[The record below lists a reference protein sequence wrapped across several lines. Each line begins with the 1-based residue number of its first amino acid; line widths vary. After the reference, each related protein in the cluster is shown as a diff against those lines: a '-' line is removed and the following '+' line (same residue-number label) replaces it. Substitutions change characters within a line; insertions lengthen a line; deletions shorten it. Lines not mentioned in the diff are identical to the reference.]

1 MPNQPNEDDDRP
13 LSLEEAIALNA
24 SWDAARE
31 KAIENS
37 KKVDIYGNRIDTE
50 GREEEARAKAAEAG
64 ASGAEAPPPEGD
76 NTQSDLFGAKSNS
89 PKSETRAVDFFNK
102 RYFCV
107 TIGDDYVVYDVA
119 LRQPLKLAA
128 FIAKWRHSV
137 ITTSTF
143 NPDGTTRTSK
153 VEEGAK
159 VYLRSNLRNNL
170 DGLVFDPSYPPRAF
184 LRQGI
189 KTFYNTWEGWET
201 VAQKPETVDEKRA
214 LKELLRFIYVII
226 CDKNVDHFHWVC
238 SWLADLVQHPE
249 APRGVALVLIGLKG
263 VGKTFFAELICA
275 LLGERYSYITA
286 DRNDIFGPF
295 SGHLAGLVFLVL
307 EEAVWAANHQ
317 NEAILKHI
325 LTGKRRSSHAKH
337 KDPKMI
343 ANYLHSVILANP
355 GWVVPMSQDE
365 RRFSVLYPS
374 TAKMQDRRHFA
385 ELARLRDNGG
395 RSALM
400 YFFKNY
406 RIKVDVGAALKTQ
419 AGQDQMPLLT
429 RWLLEEFLYTGIV
442 KCCSIADDGSE
453 MEIVKAD
460 MLQMFLDWCK
470 MQGYRQKMSSM
481 KFGIE
486 VADHF
491 PRFDAQGN
499 KMKSANGRT
508 IGIFAGEGTHVT
520 AGKTYAFPSLYETRQ
535 ILAKRLNRN
544 ISYWEGGGIKWEI
557 DPNCSVFPKNDERDI
572 NDVDLDKVNEV
583 ARSTVFAHR
592 TKH

>member
-1 MPNQPNEDDDRP
+1 MSNQSDDNDDDDDGHP
-13 LSLEEAIALNA
+13 TLEEIIARNKAWDESRARA
-24 SWDAARE
+24 S
-31 KAIENS
+31 
-37 KKVDIYGNRIDTE
+37 GN
-50 GREEEARAKAAEAG
+50 EEASA
-64 ASGAEAPPPEGD
+64 APPPEGD
-76 NTQSDLFGAKSNS
+76 NIESDLFGLKSN
-89 PKSETRAVDFFNK
+89 PTKSERKTVELINR

-107 TIGDDYVVYDVA
+107 TIGDDYVVYDMA
-119 LRQPLKLAA
+119 LRQPLKPSA
-128 FIAKWRHSV
+128 FIAKWRHYL
-137 ITTSTF
+137 ITTTIS
-143 NPDGTTRTSK
+143 NPDGTIKSSK
-153 VEEGAK
+153 QEEATK
-159 VYLRSNLRNNL
+159 VYLRSNLRNNF
-170 DGLVFDPSYPPRAF
+170 DGLMFNPSYPPGAV
-184 LRQGI
+184 LRQGGQ
-189 KTFYNTWEGWET
+189 TFYNTWEGWET
-201 VAQKPETVDEKRA
+201 VARKPETVDEKRA
-214 LKELLRFIYVII
+214 LKELLRFIYVIV
-226 CDKNVDHFHWVC
+226 CDKNVGHFHWVC
-238 SWLADLVQHPE
+238 SWIADLVQHPE
-249 APRGVALVLIGLKG
+249 APKGVALVLIGLKG

-286 DRNDIFGPF
+286 DRNDIFGHF

-343 ANYLHSVILANP
+343 ANYLHSLILANP

-374 TAKMQDRRHFA
+374 TARMQDRGHFA
-385 ELARLRDNGG
+385 QLARLRDNGG

-419 AGQDQMPLLT
+419 AGQDQQDESMPLLT
-429 RWLLEEFLYTGIV
+429 RWLLEEFTYTGIV

-470 MQGYRQKMSSM
+470 TQGYRQKMSSM

-508 IGIFAGEGTHVT
+508 IGIFAGNGTHLT
-520 AGKTYAFPSLYETRQ
+520 AGKTYAFPSLFETRQ

-557 DPNCSVFPKNDERDI
+557 DPDCSTFPKNDERNI

-583 ARSTVFAHR
+583 ARSTVFTHR